1 MIRRQVRQLAA
12 LAFRF
17 EPLRKWRIRRFD
29 DWFRRRQP
37 IDVQYNIRTSG
48 AISSEVPYRSADA
61 AADRNFYVG
70 SQPGVI
76 RQSLALVPD
85 PQRTVLLD
93 LGCGKGRVLA
103 VASEIGFREI
113 LGVELSP
120 VVAAIAQDNVA
131 KVQRAFPGRSPMRV
145 VTGDAVEFT
154 LPDEPLAIFLFHP
167 FGESSMRRLIE
178 RIETA
183 LTERPHPLTIVY
195 YNPVCGAL
203 FDASPALVRAHAI
216 TVADDEFEQRATR
229 ARSHST
235 VVLWQDRRHAAGE
248 PPPEAQ
254 RRIVVLDSMSAAL
267 EPLASPIEA
276 G

>member
-1 MIRRQVRQLAA
+1 MMIPRQVRQLAA
-12 LAFRF
+12 LASRL
-17 EPLRKWRIRRFD
+17 EPLRKWH
-29 DWFRRRQP
+29 P
-37 IDVQYNIRTSG
+37 IDVQPTIRTSG
-48 AISSEVPYRSADA
+48 AGSSEVPDRSANA
-61 AADRNFYVG
+61 AAERNFYVG

-85 PQRTVLLD
+85 PQLTVMLD

-113 LGVELSP
+113 VGVELSP
-120 VVAAIAQDNVA
+120 VVAAIARENVA

-145 VTGDAVEFT
+145 VTGDAVEFA
-154 LPDEPLAIFLFHP
+154 LPDAPLAIFLFHP

-178 RIETA
+178 RLETTLA
-183 LTERPHPLTIVY
+183 GRAHPLTIVY

-216 TVADDEFEQRATR
+216 SVADDEFEQRATR
-229 ARSHST
+229 SRSYGT
-235 VVLWQDRRHAAGE
+235 VVLWRDLRHAAGE
-248 PPPEAQ
+248 PSPEAQ
-254 RRIVVLDSMSAAL
+254 RRIVVLDNVSAVL